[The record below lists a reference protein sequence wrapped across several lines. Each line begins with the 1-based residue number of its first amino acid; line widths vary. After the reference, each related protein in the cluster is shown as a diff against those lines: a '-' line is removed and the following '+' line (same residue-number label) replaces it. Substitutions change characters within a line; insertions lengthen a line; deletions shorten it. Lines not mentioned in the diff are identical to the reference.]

1 MIRKY
6 RQLKKLSQ
14 EELAEEIN
22 ISWRQLQRIEQNEE
36 KTRITTFKK
45 IVKVLNIPD
54 NEIIVYYLLLYL
66 ILEFQFIISFI
77 YYIPINYIPKSIYII
92 WSFGMIL

>member
-36 KTRITTFKK
+36 KTRISTFKK

-54 NEIIVYYLLLYL
+54 NEII
-66 ILEFQFIISFI
+66 EFF
-77 YYIPINYIPKSIYII
+77 KK
-92 WSFGMIL
+92 

>member
-36 KTRITTFKK
+36 KTRISTFKK

-54 NEIIVYYLLLYL
+54 KEIIDFL
-66 ILEFQFIISFI
+66 
-77 YYIPINYIPKSIYII
+77 KK
-92 WSFGMIL
+92 

>member
-6 RQLKKLSQ
+6 RQLKNISQ

-22 ISWRQLQRIEQNEE
+22 ISWRQLQRIEQYEE

-45 IVKVLNIPD
+45 FIKVSNIPD
-54 NEIIVYYLLLYL
+54 NEI
-66 ILEFQFIISFI
+66 LEFF
-77 YYIPINYIPKSIYII
+77 KK
-92 WSFGMIL
+92 

>member
-6 RQLKKLSQ
+6 RQLKNISQ

-22 ISWRQLQRIEQNEE
+22 ISWRQLQRIERYEE

-45 IVKVLNIPD
+45 IIKALNIPD
-54 NEIIVYYLLLYL
+54 NEI
-66 ILEFQFIISFI
+66 LEFL
-77 YYIPINYIPKSIYII
+77 KK
-92 WSFGMIL
+92 

>member
-22 ISWRQLQRIEQNEE
+22 ISWRQIQRIEQNEE

-45 IVKVLNIPD
+45 LVQVLNIPD
-54 NEIIVYYLLLYL
+54 DEIINFLK
-66 ILEFQFIISFI
+66 
-77 YYIPINYIPKSIYII
+77 N
-92 WSFGMIL
+92 

>member
-1 MIRKY
+1 MMIREY

-14 EELAEEIN
+14 EELAEKIN

-36 KTRITTFKK
+36 KTRISTFKK

-54 NEIIVYYLLLYL
+54 NEII
-66 ILEFQFIISFI
+66 EFF
-77 YYIPINYIPKSIYII
+77 KK
-92 WSFGMIL
+92 